1 LDSLLTGGIYFRKP
15 FNINKRDAP
24 CKFKNRKLTPRR
36 GDVFCSLP
44 GDASGF
50 HVVGEGDVV
59 APHVELP
66 LSQAQDAAKHVSGVD
81 ADPHVHVESGG
92 FPDEPATRK

>member
-1 LDSLLTGGIYFRKP
+1 
-15 FNINKRDAP
+15 
-24 CKFKNRKLTPRR
+24 
-36 GDVFCSLP
+36 
-44 GDASGF
+44 
-50 HVVGEGDVV
+50 VVGEGDVV

-92 FPDEPATRK
+92 FPDEPDGFDHLQAHVDTVVGVIGSGNRQPGHAVIAVAQYFDPHALVVLKINQMNY

>member
-1 LDSLLTGGIYFRKP
+1 M
-15 FNINKRDAP
+15 
-24 CKFKNRKLTPRR
+24 
-36 GDVFCSLP
+36 
-44 GDASGF
+44 
-50 HVVGEGDVV
+50 VGEGDVV